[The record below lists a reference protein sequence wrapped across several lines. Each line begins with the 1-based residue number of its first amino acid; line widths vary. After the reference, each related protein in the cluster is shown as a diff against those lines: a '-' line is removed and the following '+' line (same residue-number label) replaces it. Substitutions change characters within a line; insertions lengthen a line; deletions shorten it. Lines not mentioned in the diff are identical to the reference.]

1 MPAAAPH
8 FRSSDRR
15 RAVSG
20 PQLQI
25 ERGDADSEG
34 VEVTIRPP
42 LARNLFTISFGGLW
56 CSGLASVGTSFVRD
70 GLWFIGLLPLSAAG
84 LGALMFWR
92 IASASVKTS
101 ERGLRVRN
109 MRHTVLVPWSSV
121 DDIRIARRGVSWRRG
136 LELVLND
143 GQTVSV
149 DVLSGNDAQPGLIA
163 GKRLDAAQAQLRDR
177 YRRLA

>member
-1 MPAAAPH
+1 
-8 FRSSDRR
+8 
-15 RAVSG
+15 VSG
-20 PQLQI
+20 TQLQI

-42 LARNLFTISFGGLW
+42 LARNLFTISFGALW

-101 ERGLRVRN
+101 ERGLHVRN
-109 MRHTVLVPWSSV
+109 VLHTVQVPWSSV

-177 YRRLA
+177 HQRLA